1 MTSLKISAVMC
12 TMLFMLVFTA
22 CTKDKNPAIIS
33 PVIVVEDPSNRS
45 LTKKTLPEIRAIIA
59 GSWEIKYD
67 ISDGV
72 AGFIKTLHSNDY
84 LTFLANDTLKRELN
98 GNIVLYEKATVTRG
112 YVNAAFLS
120 DSLYYYEAASGL
132 IAWGFSEVKN
142 DTLVMYNGSQVSNFL
157 IKR

>member
-98 GNIVLYEKATVTRG
+98 GNIVLYEKPTSIDKVLI
-112 YVNAAFLS
+112 NAAFMQ
-120 DSLYYYEAASGL
+120 DSIYLFNFPL

-142 DTLVMYNGSQVSNFL
+142 DTLVMYNGSQVRNFL